1 MNMDLNT
8 DIEPEIED
16 PVKNPEYSNFISKY
30 LVNDDVEPIGV
41 GGFSVVKE
49 ATSRSTGEKVA
60 VKIVPA
66 CYATDIKR
74 EAETMKKIQN
84 PHILQMYDIFSA
96 EKNVFMVTELAIGG
110 DLFGIVE
117 AYTYLPEAESREI
130 TRRVLLG
137 VEYLHSRGVVHRD
150 LKPQNILC
158 CSEQDITQVKIGDFG
173 LSKIL
178 SADSLLKTRCGSP
191 HYLAPEVLTCPS
203 YDSKVDIWSV
213 GVIAYVMLTGSLP
226 FYSEDIREVIKHVM
240 LAEYTW
246 PEDVIVSGLAKDFVR
261 RLVDKDPNRR
271 PTASE
276 CLNHPWITMGSNG
289 ISIGDN
295 ISGGEMLSPRMNSLN
310 NNNGNSFCSSK
321 KEKGKEKDKEKKK
334 KKKSEGKKKSD
345 DVKDDAIKD
354 GDDVTDKEKDK
365 KSKRHHHKHKHKHKH
380 DSDSDNEDGG
390 GSGDGEE
397 GAEEKPKKKD
407 KEKKKKKKSSKKTK
421 DESAAADSNATTT
434 PLSTN
439 DIPPP
444 IELSSHKG

>member
-1 MNMDLNT
+1 MDLNT

-49 ATSRSTGEKVA
+49 ATARSTGEKVA

-137 VEYLHSRGVVHRD
+137 VEYLHSRGIVHRD

-203 YDSKVDIWSV
+203 YDSKVDIWSI

-246 PEDVIVSGLAKDFVR
+246 PEDVVVSGLAKDFVR
-261 RLVDKDPNRR
+261 RLVDKDPSRR

-295 ISGGEMLSPRMNSLN
+295 ISAGEMLSPRMNSLN
-310 NNNGNSFCSSK
+310 NSGNNSSPSK
-321 KEKGKEKDKEKKK
+321 KEKEKDREKKK

-345 DVKDDAIKD
+345 DVKDDATN
-354 GDDVTDKEKDK
+354 GDDVADKEKEK

-380 DSDSDNEDGG
+380 DSGSDNEGDGDGG
-390 GSGDGEE
+390 GEE
-397 GAEEKPKKKD
+397 GSEGKPKKKD
-407 KEKKKKKKSSKKTK
+407 KEKKKKKKSSKKAK
-421 DESAAADSNATTT
+421 DETADTTATDSNTTT
-434 PLSTN
+434 PLNTN

-444 IELSSHKG
+444 IELSSHKS

>member
-8 DIEPEIED
+8 DIEPEIDD
-16 PVKNPEYSNFISKY
+16 PIKNPEYAKFKEKY
-30 LVNDDVEPIGV
+30 LINDDVDPIGV

-49 ATSRSTGEKVA
+49 GTVRSTGEKVA

-84 PHILQMYDIFSA
+84 PHILEMHDIFSA
-96 EKNVFMVTELAIGG
+96 EKNVFMVTELALGG

-117 AYTYLPEAESREI
+117 EYTYLPEYESREI

-137 VEYLHSRGVVHRD
+137 VEYLHSKGVVHRD

-203 YDSKVDIWSV
+203 YDAKVDIWSV
-213 GVIAYVMLTGSLP
+213 GVIVYVMLTGSLP
-226 FYSEDIREVIKHVM
+226 FFSEDIREVIKHVM

-246 PEDVIVSGLAKDFVR
+246 PEDVQVSGLAKDFVR
-261 RLVDKDPNRR
+261 RLVDKDPARR

-276 CLNHPWITMGSNG
+276 CLKHPWVAMGGNG
-289 ISIGDN
+289 ICIGDN
-295 ISGGEMLSPRMNSLN
+295 VLNGGNSEILSPRNLNLN
-310 NNNGNSFCSSK
+310 NNSSK
-321 KEKGKEKDKEKKK
+321 HEKSESKKKSKKKSESKKKSDDVSDDVMEKSESSEKKSKKHHHKHHHKHKHDSDSENENGGTDGGDEKVKKKEKDKEKKK
-334 KKKSEGKKKSD
+334 KKKSS
-345 DVKDDAIKD
+345 
-354 GDDVTDKEKDK
+354 
-365 KSKRHHHKHKHKHKH
+365 S
-380 DSDSDNEDGG
+380 SS
-390 GSGDGEE
+390 S
-397 GAEEKPKKKD
+397 
-407 KEKKKKKKSSKKTK
+407 KKSSKDTP
-421 DESAAADSNATTT
+421 AAAAESD
-434 PLSTN
+434 

-444 IELSSHKG
+444 PLPSELSTQNNNVDEK

>member
-1 MNMDLNT
+1 MDLNT

-16 PVKNPEYSNFISKY
+16 PIKNPEYTKFKSKY
-30 LVNDDVEPIGV
+30 HISDDVDLIGV

-49 ATSRSTGEKVA
+49 ATSLSTGAKVA

-74 EAETMKKIQN
+74 EAETMKKIQH
-84 PHILQMYDIFSA
+84 PHILEMYDIFSA
-96 EKNVFMVTELAIGG
+96 EKNVFMVTELALGG

-117 AYTYLPEAESREI
+117 EYNFLPEAETREI

-137 VEYLHSRGVVHRD
+137 VEYLHSRGIVHRD

-158 CSEQDITQVKIGDFG
+158 CSEDDITQVKIGDFG

-203 YDSKVDIWSV
+203 YDAKVDIWSV
-213 GVIAYVMLTGSLP
+213 GVIVYVMLTGSLP

-246 PEDVIVSGLAKDFVR
+246 PEDVLVSGLAKDFVR
-261 RLVDKDPNRR
+261 RLVDKDPDRR

-276 CLNHPWITMGSNG
+276 CLKHPWIAMGTNA
-289 ISIGDN
+289 ICIGD
-295 ISGGEMLSPRMNSLN
+295 GQQPGEILSPRSCLL
-310 NNNGNSFCSSK
+310 GNSSK
-321 KEKGKEKDKEKKK
+321 HEKEKDKDREKRK
-334 KKKSEGKKKSD
+334 KKKSSDKKKASD
-345 DVKDDAIKD
+345 DVN
-354 GDDVTDKEKDK
+354 DDVTGKGEDVKEK
-365 KSKRHHHKHKHKHKH
+365 KSKKHHHKHKHKHKH
-380 DSDSDNEDGG
+380 DSGSDNEGG
-390 GSGDGEE
+390 EDNEGTGES
-397 GAEEKPKKKD
+397 KSKKKDKDKD
-407 KEKKKKKKSSKKTK
+407 KEKKKKKKKESSKKVK
-421 DESAAADSNATTT
+421 DDDSNNNDDAQ
-434 PLSTN
+434 PSNLN

-444 IELSSHKG
+444 PQPLAKDLSTQDSKL